1 MSVNPNLY
9 KEAMHMLKKTS
20 RTFYIPIT
28 FLKAK
33 LKRSV
38 ASAYLCMRAIDEIED
53 HETMDRNTKH
63 KLLQDISELLTKSF
77 DKEAYVRLIEP
88 YTHILP
94 SVTKR
99 LADWIELCP
108 EEIVMKVQTS
118 TGEMA
123 QGMAKWANKN
133 WLIHTKEDL
142 DDYTY
147 YVAGLVGCM
156 LSDLWKWHDKIET
169 KQHLAIAFGRGL
181 QAVNIL
187 RNRDEDQERG
197 VTFFPD
203 GWSRSDMF
211 QYAETNLLMADQYI
225 KDIQN
230 RRILLFCKIP
240 LSLAH
245 GTLTALAKG
254 NEKITRD
261 EVNQIVERVKDEVK

>member
-9 KEAMHMLKKTS
+9 KESMHMLKKTS

-38 ASAYLCMRAIDEIED
+38 ASAYLSMRAIDEIED
-53 HETMDRNTKH
+53 HETVESETKQQ
-63 KLLQDISELLTKSF
+63 LLHAISNLLTKSF
-77 DKEAYVRLIEP
+77 DRQAYATLIEP
-88 YTHILP
+88 HAHILP
-94 SVTKR
+94 PVTKR
-99 LADWIELCP
+99 LADWLQLCP
-108 EEIVMKVQTS
+108 EDIVMKVQSS

-123 QGMAKWANKN
+123 QGMAKWVSKD
-133 WLIHTKEDL
+133 WVIKTKEDL

-156 LSDLWKWHDKIET
+156 LSDLWKWHDEVDT
-169 KQHLAIAFGRGL
+169 EQHLAIAFGRGL

-187 RNRDEDQERG
+187 RNREEDQERG

-203 GWSRSDMF
+203 GWSRADMF
-211 QYAETNLLMADQYI
+211 QYAETNLQMADEYLN
-225 KDIQN
+225 DIQN

-240 LSLAH
+240 LRLAH
-245 GTLTALAKG
+245 GTLSALAKG
-254 NEKITRD
+254 DEKITRD
-261 EVNQIVERVKDEVK
+261 EVNRIVERVKDEVN